1 MNVRGALATVALVI
15 VTPALAAA
23 VLLSP
28 VEIKAAFG
36 TGKPFT
42 ATSSSGQSYTFV
54 FKVDG
59 TATQTAKGSKAVTT
73 GAWRV
78 NDKGYCS
85 KWGTA
90 LEHCYTVERNVDKF
104 DVRDSTGKAIS
115 RWTLLP

>member
-1 MNVRGALATVALVI
+1 MNVRAIIATIAVVGSL
-15 VTPALAAA
+15 PALAAA
-23 VLLSP
+23 TPLTP
-28 VEIKAAFG
+28 AEIKSMFG
-36 TGKPFT
+36 NGKPFT
-42 ATSSSGQSYTFV
+42 ATSTGGQSYTFI

-59 TATQTAKGSKAVTT
+59 TASQTPKGGGGGTT
-73 GAWRV
+73 GVWRV

-90 LEHCYTVERNVDKF
+90 AEHCYTVERNGERF